1 MNETFIIA
9 EAGAN
14 HNRDISLA
22 KSLIDVASSAGC
34 DAIKFQTY
42 SADTLYANGT
52 PDFAGYENISE
63 LIKSLELPRDWHAIL
78 KDHCDSKDI
87 EFMSTPFDKRAI
99 EELCDVGVSRIKIAG
114 FESTDPRIVKEVAR
128 AKLPIIFSAGI
139 GSSVSMARNT
149 VKWVRE
155 ENPDADITILH
166 CNNAYPTPI
175 VDINLGQLAKL
186 REIDGVRV
194 GLSDHTEGILVPPLA
209 VAMGATCIEKHF
221 TLSRRLS
228 GPDHPFAIEP
238 VELYEMVYNIRRTEL
253 AIQQKSTEL
262 TDSEQSF
269 KMAMRSVVAAKNI
282 KKGDTYTLDNL
293 TTKRPCLP
301 DSIPAMNYYDI
312 IGTVATKD
320 IKENEIL
327 SKACTLEG
335 RDAS

>member
-1 MNETFIIA
+1 MNKTFIIA

-14 HNRDISLA
+14 HNRDINIA
-22 KSLIDVASSAGC
+22 KSLIDVASDSGC

-42 SADTLYANGT
+42 SADTLYAGDT

-78 KDHCDSKDI
+78 KDHCDNKGI
-87 EFMSTPFDKRAI
+87 EFMSTPFDKKAI

-128 AKLPIIFSAGI
+128 AKLPVIFSAGI
-139 GSSVSMARNT
+139 GSSLSMAKNT
-149 VKWVRE
+149 VNWIRE
-155 ENPDADITILH
+155 ENPEADITILH

-175 VDINLGQLAKL
+175 VDINLGQIAKL
-186 REIDGVRV
+186 KEIDGVSV

-238 VELYEMVYNIRRTEL
+238 RELSEMVYNIRRTEL
-253 AIQQKSTEL
+253 AMQQKNTDL
-262 TDSEQSF
+262 TDSEKDF

-301 DSIPAMNYYDI
+301 DSIPAINYYDI
-312 IGTVATKD
+312 IGRKATED
-320 IKENEIL
+320 IKENQIL
-327 SKACTLEG
+327 SKADML
-335 RDAS
+335 RVKDAS

>member
-1 MNETFIIA
+1 VNKTFIIA

-22 KSLIDVASSAGC
+22 KSLIDVAASAGC
-34 DAIKFQTY
+34 DAVKFQTY
-42 SADTLYANGT
+42 SANTLYASGT

-63 LIKSLELPRDWHAIL
+63 LIESLELPRDWHALL
-78 KDHCDSKDI
+78 KEHCDNQGI
-87 EFMSTPFDKRAI
+87 EFMSTPFDKEAI
-99 EELCDVGVSRIKIAG
+99 KELCDVGVSRIKIAG

-139 GSSVSMARNT
+139 GSSVSMARKT
-149 VKWVRE
+149 VNWIRE
-155 ENPDADITILH
+155 ENPEADITILH

-175 VDINLGQLAKL
+175 MDINLGQIRKL
-186 REIDGVRV
+186 KEIDGVRV

-221 TLSRRLS
+221 TMSRQLT

-238 VELYEMVYNIRRTEL
+238 RELADMVYHIRL
-253 AIQQKSTEL
+253 AEIAMQQKEGEL

-269 KMAMRSVVAAKNI
+269 RMAMRSVVASKDI
-282 KKGDTYTLDNL
+282 KEGEVYTLDNI
-293 TTKRPCLP
+293 TTKRPYLP
-301 DSIPAMNYYDI
+301 ESVPAISYYDV
-312 IGTVATKD
+312 IGRRAAKS

-327 SKACTLEG
+327 SWTGTPEG
-335 RDAS
+335 RDVN

>member
-14 HNRDISLA
+14 HNRNISLA

-63 LIKSLELPRDWHAIL
+63 LIKSLELPREWHAIL
-78 KDHCDSKDI
+78 KDHCDSKGI

-139 GSSVSMARNT
+139 GSGVAMARNT
-149 VKWVRE
+149 VNWIKE

-175 VDINLGQLAKL
+175 VDINLGQIAKL
-186 REIDGVRV
+186 KEIDGVKV

-238 VELYEMVYNIRRTEL
+238 RELSEMVFNIRRTEL
-253 AIQQKSTEL
+253 ALQKKSAAL
-262 TDSEQSF
+262 TDSEQNF

-282 KKGDTYTLDNL
+282 KKGDIYTLDNL
-293 TTKRPCLP
+293 TTKRPYLP
-301 DSIPAMNYYDI
+301 DSMPAMNYYDI
-312 IGTVATKD
+312 IGTAATKD

-327 SKACTLEG
+327 SKACMLEG